1 MDPRRPPPRTYD
13 RFVPDL
19 PSPNMK
25 PIHTSRAA
33 LIGLPLLCLSLY
45 GFRVADATLQ
55 DDPPSPRPVP
65 EGPAPKD
72 KEPVVIP
79 VEWRLSPDAEKRRA
93 WNALEGQAP
102 PALDSLVDWT
112 SPESQ
117 TWAGLKGKVVLIDM
131 WATWCRPCM
140 EGLPKINALHNA
152 YPDDLVVLGVH
163 VQRGYTKLSMET
175 TAAKKGMTWPL
186 AGDPRSIFASA
197 LGVESIPGYYL
208 VDQEGVLRVAGAHP
222 NHLADI
228 VGAYLGPPKEAAA
241 HVVKDWPPY
250 TEKNLFATNDLRGK
264 AAPDV
269 FVEDWFSKEPD
280 TKNKVVLIEFWT
292 TSVRSSRERIPTL
305 NTMYMDLK
313 DDLVIIGI
321 TADKFERA
329 RGYWYSRST
338 RFFGGTDRSKTMY
351 DSIGIEAQP
360 HSLLISSDGIVRW
373 QGFPGDTQD
382 PLTTNLVRDV
392 IAKDKAERA
401 KREAQPKPA
410 PEDGET
416 PKDQPKP
423 EVKGDGSDPR
433 GGK

>member
-1 MDPRRPPPRTYD
+1 
-13 RFVPDL
+13 
-19 PSPNMK
+19 
-25 PIHTSRAA
+25 
-33 LIGLPLLCLSLY
+33 
-45 GFRVADATLQ
+45 
-55 DDPPSPRPVP
+55 
-65 EGPAPKD
+65 
-72 KEPVVIP
+72 
-79 VEWRLSPDAEKRRA
+79 
-93 WNALEGQAP
+93 
-102 PALDSLVDWT
+102 
-112 SPESQ
+112 
-117 TWAGLKGKVVLIDM
+117 
-131 WATWCRPCM
+131 
-140 EGLPKINALHNA
+140 
-152 YPDDLVVLGVH
+152 
-163 VQRGYTKLSMET
+163 
-175 TAAKKGMTWPL
+175 
-186 AGDPRSIFASA
+186 
-197 LGVESIPGYYL
+197 
-208 VDQEGVLRVAGAHP
+208 
-222 NHLADI
+222 
-228 VGAYLGPPKEAAA
+228 
-241 HVVKDWPPY
+241 
-250 TEKNLFATNDLRGK
+250 
-264 AAPDV
+264 
-269 FVEDWFSKEPD
+269 
-280 TKNKVVLIEFWT
+280 
-292 TSVRSSRERIPTL
+292 
-305 NTMYMDLK
+305 MYMDLK